1 MFINV
6 AVHGGS
12 PSEYLK
18 SLPQLRPFAAR
29 TKLIYLTFKKKKKKK
44 KKQTTK
50 VTTKGRRDR
59 EKERDMVFSN
69 VSFIPPLSTS
79 RVFFCFAT
87 RYPILLICGARPRSL
102 HLSSNLHSSVSRF
115 HTRHL
120 FSTSHSIT
128 LGRRLQRTNHTFLL
142 RSCSH
147 ANSLASYP
155 RLSSYLSWQFHPDEL
170 IART

>member
-1 MFINV
+1 MFISV

-29 TKLIYLTFKKKKKKK
+29 TKLIYLALIKKKKR
-44 KKQTTK
+44 KQATK
-50 VTTKGRRDR
+50 VTTKRRRDR

-87 RYPILLICGARPRSL
+87 RYPILLICGARPPSL

-147 ANSLASYP
+147 ANSLASCP